1 MTDSPVTSTSPQ
13 VFKGIALFTPGG
25 DLVYCLDKQKR
36 TRWHLDLCATLQDQL
51 ALSDPPYFLLPSYTA
66 TVDRWID
73 PASGQLVMVA
83 EAYPRVLRF
92 RALLNAVFAVEAQWQ
107 PVYTSP
113 ETGSPVLLE
122 MHRAQFPQLWEC
134 HDLIVQADRGRLEPP
149 SLAMPVMDQSLTNAP
164 TSAEPL
170 AFRLFVSGSAAA
182 SAENLLRVL
191 YTTFESVL
199 KQPYTLKLIDV
210 TQHPEQAEADQISVT
225 PTLVRVWP
233 EPRRRIAGDLS
244 SPRRLLAFLQTP

>member
-1 MTDSPVTSTSPQ
+1 MADSPATSTSPQ

-51 ALSDPPYFLLPSYTA
+51 GLPDPPYFLLPIYTA

-92 RALLNAVFAVEAQWQ
+92 RALLNVVFGVEAQWQ

-113 ETGSPVLLE
+113 ETGSPTLLE
-122 MHRAQFPQLWEC
+122 THRAQFPQLWEC
-134 HDLIVQADRGRLEPP
+134 HDLVVQADRGRLEPP
-149 SLAMPVMDQSLTNAP
+149 SYAIAP
-164 TSAEPL
+164 ASAEPF

-182 SAENLLRVL
+182 STENLLRVL

-199 KQPYTLKLIDV
+199 KQPYTLKVIDV
-210 TQHPEQAEADQISVT
+210 SQHPEQAESDQISVT
-225 PTLVRVWP
+225 PTLVRAWP
-233 EPRRRIAGDLS
+233 EPIRRIAGDLS
-244 SPRRLLAFLQTP
+244 SPQRLLTFLQAP